1 MHPHYI
7 LRSTKRLVGRLGR
20 IDISF
25 AVSRGRKVVGGSRRI
40 IVFSNF
46 AGLEQRRALNLG
58 IKGTRLRGKGNFHQR
73 VEGEKASVFKPRV
86 INDASQLVAARGS

>member
-7 LRSTKRLVGRLGR
+7 LRSTKHLRGWLGR

-25 AVSRGRKVVGGSRRI
+25 AVSRGRKVFAGSRRI
-40 IVFSNF
+40 VVFSNF
-46 AGLEQRRALNLG
+46 AGQEQRRALNLG
-58 IKGTRLRGKGNFHQR
+58 VKGMKIEGKGNFHQR